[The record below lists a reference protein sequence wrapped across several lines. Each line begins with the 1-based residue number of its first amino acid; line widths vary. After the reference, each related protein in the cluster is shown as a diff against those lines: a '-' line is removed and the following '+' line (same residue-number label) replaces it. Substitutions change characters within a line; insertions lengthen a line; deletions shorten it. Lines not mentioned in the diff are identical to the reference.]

1 MPYEQMALLH
11 LVTILP
17 AFFIATWLL
26 FRRKGTANH
35 RLLGKIYMVLV
46 LFSAALTLLMPA
58 RVGPTIFG
66 HCGFIHGLGVMAFY
80 SIFMGWRAI
89 KAKDIRRHKRAMV
102 GLYVGGMLIAGG
114 FTLMPGRLLHGWIF
128 G

>member
-17 AFFIATWLL
+17 AFLIATWLL
-26 FRRKGTANH
+26 LRRKGTDNH
-35 RLLGKIYMVLV
+35 RLLGKIYMILV
-46 LFSAALTLLMPA
+46 LFSAGLTLLMPA
-58 RVGPTIFG
+58 RVGPTLFG
-66 HCGFIHGLGVMAFY
+66 HFGFIHGLSVMAFY

-89 KAKDIRRHKRAMV
+89 KAKNVRRHKSAMV

-114 FTLMPGRLLHGWIF
+114 FTLMPGRMLHGWVF